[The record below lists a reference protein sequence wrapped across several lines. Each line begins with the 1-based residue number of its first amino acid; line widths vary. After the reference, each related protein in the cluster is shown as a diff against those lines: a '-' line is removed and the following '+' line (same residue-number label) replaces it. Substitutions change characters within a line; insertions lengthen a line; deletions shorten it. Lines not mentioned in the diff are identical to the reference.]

1 MQASVTVLEN
11 NRVKLTVEVE
21 AAAIE
26 KAIEA
31 TAKVFAEDIN
41 VKGFRK
47 GKAPRSLIEAR
58 IGGPQVLRAEALN
71 SSIPDFYA
79 RAVADTMIDPI
90 AQPSID
96 ITSGADEGDLTFT
109 AEVEVRP
116 ELTITG
122 YDSLTVTLP
131 SISPSD
137 DEIEAQIN
145 RLRESDAELVRV
157 ERGVVSSDVV
167 TMNVLGT
174 DPADADNVIDVDD
187 YVYTVGSDALTD
199 GVDEL
204 IIGLKAGETLELIGR
219 GPGGIAMQWKL
230 HITEVNERVLPELN
244 DEWVEEN
251 SEYATVEALREGLVN
266 QLTRMKAV
274 EVQMAR
280 RDQTLLALANLIDES
295 DVPEAL
301 VQSEIEYRLHDLEH
315 RLEGQRLD
323 LETFLRVTNQTA
335 EQLIE
340 VLKEDAKKSVRID
353 LGLRALAK
361 AQGLDPTEED
371 VTQELAITAES
382 MNVTPELL
390 RTNLEE
396 TGRKVAFYAEVAK
409 MKSSRWLYDNVK
421 YVDGNGAELDKEL
434 FTENQADA
442 FGLN

>member
-58 IGGPQVLRAEALN
+58 VGGPQVLRAEALN
-71 SSIPDFYA
+71 SAIPDFYA

-96 ITSGADEGDLTFT
+96 ITTGQESGDLSFT

-116 ELTITG
+116 EVAIAG
-122 YDSLTVTLP
+122 HKELTVTLP
-131 SISPSD
+131 SLNPSD

-145 RLRESDAELVRV
+145 RLLESDSELVRV
-157 ERGVVSSDVV
+157 ERGVVTGDIV
-167 TMNVLGT
+167 TMNVLGK
-174 DPADADNVIDVDD
+174 DPADEENVLDVDD

-204 IIGLKAGETLELIGR
+204 IIGLKAGEVLELIGR
-219 GPGGIAMQWKL
+219 GPGGVAMQWKL
-230 HITEVNERVLPELN
+230 DITEVRERVLPELT

-251 SEYATVEALREGLVN
+251 SDYANIAALREGLVN
-266 QLTRMKAV
+266 QITRMKAV
-274 EVQMAR
+274 EAQIAR
-280 RDQTLLALANLIDES
+280 RDQTLLALANLVDETA
-295 DVPEAL
+295 VPEPL
-301 VQSEIEYRLHDLEH
+301 VQSEIDYRLHDLEH
-315 RLEGQRLD
+315 RLEAQRLD

-335 EQLIE
+335 EQLVD

-361 AQGLDPTEED
+361 AEGLEPTEED
-371 VTQELAITAES
+371 VDAELAITAES

-390 RTNLEE
+390 RTNLED

-409 MKSSRWLYDNVK
+409 MKASRWLYDNVT
-421 YVDGNGAELDKEL
+421 YVDSNGAEMDKSL

>member
-1 MQASVTVLEN
+1 MEASVTVLEN

-31 TAKVFAEDIN
+31 TAKVFAEDIS

-58 IGGPQVLRAEALN
+58 IGGAKVLRAEALN

-96 ITSGADEGDLTFT
+96 ITAGEDEGDLSFT

-116 ELTITG
+116 ELTIAG
-122 YDSLTVTLP
+122 HQSLTVTLP
-131 SISPSD
+131 SINPSD
-137 DEIEAQIN
+137 DEIEAQVN
-145 RLRESDAELVRV
+145 RLRDADAELVRV
-157 ERGVVSSDVV
+157 DRGVLDNDVV
-167 TMNVLGT
+167 TLNVLGT
-174 DPADADNVIDVDD
+174 DPSDADNVIDVDD

-199 GVDEL
+199 GVDQL

-219 GPGGIAMQWKL
+219 GQGGIPMTWKL
-230 HITEVNERVLPELN
+230 DIVAVNERVLPELT
-244 DEWVEEN
+244 DEWAEQN
-251 SEYATVEALREGLVN
+251 SEYATVDALREGLVN

-274 EVQMAR
+274 EAQMAR
-280 RDQTLLALANLIDES
+280 RDQTLLALANLIAEE

-301 VQSEIEYRLHDLEH
+301 VQSEIDYRLHDLEH
-315 RLEGQRLD
+315 RLASQRLD
-323 LETFLRVTNQTA
+323 LETFLRVTNQTT
-335 EQLIE
+335 EQLVD

-361 AQGLDPTEED
+361 AESLEPTPED
-371 VTQELAITAES
+371 VEQELAITAES
-382 MNVTPELL
+382 MSVTPDIL
-390 RTNLEE
+390 RANLEE
-396 TGRKVAFYAEVAK
+396 TGRKIAFYSEVAK
-409 MKSSRWLYDNVK
+409 MKASRWLYDNVK

-434 FTENQADA
+434 FAENQADA

>member
-58 IGGPQVLRAEALN
+58 VGGPQVLRAEALN
-71 SSIPDFYA
+71 SAIPDFYA

-96 ITSGADEGDLTFT
+96 ITTGQESGDLSFT

-116 ELTITG
+116 EVAIAG
-122 YDSLTVTLP
+122 HKELTVTLP
-131 SISPSD
+131 SLNPSD

-145 RLRESDAELVRV
+145 RLLESDSELVRV
-157 ERGVVSSDVV
+157 ERGVVTGDIV
-167 TMNVLGT
+167 TMNVLGK
-174 DPADADNVIDVDD
+174 DPADKENVLDVDD

-204 IIGLKAGETLELIGR
+204 IIGLKAGEVLELIGR
-219 GPGGIAMQWKL
+219 GPGGVAMQWKL
-230 HITEVNERVLPELN
+230 DITEVRERVLPELT

-251 SEYATVEALREGLVN
+251 SDYANIAALREGLVN
-266 QLTRMKAV
+266 QITRMKAV
-274 EVQMAR
+274 EAQIAR
-280 RDQTLLALANLIDES
+280 RDQTLLALANLVDETA
-295 DVPEAL
+295 VPEPL
-301 VQSEIEYRLHDLEH
+301 VQSEIDYRLHDLEH
-315 RLEGQRLD
+315 RLEAQRLD

-335 EQLIE
+335 EQLVD

-361 AQGLDPTEED
+361 AEGLEPTEED
-371 VTQELAITAES
+371 VDAELAITAES

-390 RTNLEE
+390 RTNLED

-409 MKSSRWLYDNVK
+409 MKASRWLYDNVT
-421 YVDGNGAELDKEL
+421 YVDSNGAEMDKSL

>member
-11 NRVKLTVEVE
+11 HRVKLTVEVD
-21 AAAIE
+21 AAAVE

-31 TAKVFAEDIN
+31 TAKVFAEDISI
-41 VKGFRK
+41 KGFRK
-47 GKAPRSLIEAR
+47 GKAPRNLIEAR

-90 AQPSID
+90 AQPKID
-96 ITSGADEGDLTFT
+96 ITAGEEQGDLSFT

-122 YDSLTVTLP
+122 HQSLIVTLP
-131 SISPSD
+131 SMSPSD
-137 DEIEAQIN
+137 DEIETQIN
-145 RLRESDAELVRV
+145 RLRDSDAELVRV
-157 ERGVVSSDVV
+157 ERGVLDSDVV
-167 TMNVLGT
+167 TLNVLGT

-219 GPGGIAMQWKL
+219 GPGGIPMSWKL
-230 HITEVNERVLPELN
+230 NITAVNERVLPELT
-244 DEWVEEN
+244 DEWVEQN
-251 SEYATVEALREGLVN
+251 SEYANVEALREGLVN

-280 RDQTLLALANLIDES
+280 RDQTLLALANLIAEE

-315 RLEGQRLD
+315 RLQGQRLD

-335 EQLIE
+335 DQLVD

-353 LGLRALAK
+353 LGLRALAR
-361 AQGLDPTEED
+361 AESLEPTQED
-371 VTQELAITAES
+371 VDLELAITAES
-382 MNVTPELL
+382 MNVTPEILNS
-390 RTNLEE
+390 NLEE
-396 TGRKVAFYAEVAK
+396 SGRKIAFYAEVAK
-409 MKSSRWLYDNVK
+409 MKASRWLYDHVK

>member
-21 AAAIE
+21 SAAIE

-58 IGGPQVLRAEALN
+58 VGGPQVLRAEALN
-71 SSIPDFYA
+71 SAIPDFYA

-96 ITSGADEGDLTFT
+96 ITTGEESGDLTFT

-116 ELTITG
+116 EVAIAG
-122 YDSLTVTLP
+122 HKDLTVTLP
-131 SISPSD
+131 SLNPSD

-145 RLRESDAELVRV
+145 RLLESDSELVRV
-157 ERGVVSSDVV
+157 ERGVVTGDIV
-167 TMNVLGT
+167 TLNVLGK
-174 DPADADNVIDVDD
+174 DPADEENVLDVDD

-204 IIGLKAGETLELIGR
+204 IIGLKAGEVLELIGR
-219 GPGGIAMQWKL
+219 GPGGVAMQWKL
-230 HITEVNERVLPELN
+230 DITEVRERVLPELT

-251 SEYATVEALREGLVN
+251 SDYANIAALREGLVN
-266 QLTRMKAV
+266 QITRMKAV
-274 EVQMAR
+274 EAQIAR
-280 RDQTLLALANLIDES
+280 RDQTLLALANLVDES
-295 DVPEAL
+295 AVPEPL

-315 RLEGQRLD
+315 RLESQRLD

-335 EQLIE
+335 EQLVD

-361 AQGLDPTEED
+361 AEGLEPTEED
-371 VTQELAITAES
+371 VDAELAITAES

-396 TGRKVAFYAEVAK
+396 TGRKIAFYAEVAK
-409 MKSSRWLYDNVK
+409 MKASRWLYDNVK
-421 YVDGNGAELDKEL
+421 YVDGNGAEMDKSL

>member
-1 MQASVTVLEN
+1 MEASVTVLEN

-31 TAKVFAEDIN
+31 TAKVFAEDIS

-58 IGGPQVLRAEALN
+58 IGGAKVLRAEALN

-96 ITSGADEGDLTFT
+96 ITAGEDEGDLSFT

-116 ELTITG
+116 ELTIAG
-122 YDSLTVTLP
+122 HQSLTVTLP
-131 SISPSD
+131 SIIPSD

-145 RLRESDAELVRV
+145 RLRDADAELVRV
-157 ERGVVSSDVV
+157 ERGVLDNDVV
-167 TMNVLGT
+167 TLNVLGT
-174 DPADADNVIDVDD
+174 DPSDAENVIDVDD

-219 GPGGIAMQWKL
+219 GPGGIAMTWKL
-230 HITEVNERVLPELN
+230 DIVAVNERVLPELT
-244 DEWVEEN
+244 DEWAEQN
-251 SEYATVEALREGLVN
+251 SEYATVDALREGLVN

-274 EVQMAR
+274 EAQMAR
-280 RDQTLLALANLIDES
+280 RDQTLLALANLIAEE

-301 VQSEIEYRLHDLEH
+301 VQSEIDYRLHDLEH
-315 RLEGQRLD
+315 RLSSQRLD
-323 LETFLRVTNQTA
+323 LETFLRVTNQTPD
-335 EQLIE
+335 QLVD

-361 AQGLDPTEED
+361 AESLEPTPED
-371 VTQELAITAES
+371 VEQELAITAES
-382 MNVTPELL
+382 MNVTPEILSA
-390 RTNLEE
+390 NLEE
-396 TGRKVAFYAEVAK
+396 TGRKIAFYAEVAK
-409 MKSSRWLYDNVK
+409 MKASRWLYDNVK

-434 FTENQADA
+434 FAENQADA